1 MPLAKDTADDVARSM
16 PQKTLGQQVHGQ
28 LQETILNGHLLPG
41 TKLTLRGLA
50 TSLNTSI
57 QPVREAVGRLAADG
71 ALHATPNRS
80 ILVPVLAR
88 SELDDL
94 HAIRVM
100 LEGEAAAR
108 FAERAKES
116 ELIHLSQ
123 LNDELRAAYRS
134 SDAVKTVT
142 CMQSWGLRIAKGAS
156 SEVLESAIFTLRLRL
171 GPHLAEAMSVPMPF
185 DPDFLHFTVHI
196 MDEMVLAF
204 RDRDPVRAR
213 DLRRADILT
222 FQRDLY
228 KRLGHLPA
236 PRQPEDR

>member
-1 MPLAKDTADDVARSM
+1 MAQNPADSIRRTV
-16 PQKTLGQQVHGQ
+16 PQRTLGQQVYGQ

-57 QPVREAVGRLAADG
+57 QPVREAVVRLAADG

-80 ILVPVLAR
+80 ILVPVLTRA
-88 SELDDL
+88 ELDDL
-94 HAIRVM
+94 HSARV
-100 LEGEAAAR
+100 LVEGEAAAR
-108 FAERAKES
+108 FAERAS
-116 ELIHLSQ
+116 EEDVAILSRI
-123 LNDELRAAYRS
+123 NEDLRLAYDS
-134 SDAVKTVT
+134 TDVVKIVT
-142 CMQSWGLRIAKGAS
+142 SIQSWGLRIAQGS
-156 SEVLESAIFTLRLRL
+156 SSGVLQSAIFTLRLRL
-171 GPHLAEAMSVPMPF
+171 GPHLAEAMSVPVAL

-196 MDEMVLAF
+196 NHEMVLAF

-228 KRLGHLPA
+228 QRLGLTHRALVA
-236 PRQPEDR
+236 G